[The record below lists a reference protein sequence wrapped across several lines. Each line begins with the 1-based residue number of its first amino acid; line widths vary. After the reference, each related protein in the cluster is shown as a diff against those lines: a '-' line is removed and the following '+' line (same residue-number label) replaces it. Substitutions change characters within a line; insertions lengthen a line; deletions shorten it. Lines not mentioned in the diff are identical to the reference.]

1 MARDAL
7 RTAAASDITI
17 LKNSEQYLVYRY
29 LDVDGFRVCKI
40 AHKNGDK
47 LDREVDRIVD
57 LKAAYAGLAARLPAI
72 LDHGTFAS
80 GIHEGKRY
88 YVQEFLPGSTLSSHV
103 QEPRMNFDS
112 LQPAFGTIVSRLL
125 DIVAE
130 HRTVADADIG
140 EGEFLKARILEE
152 HSRVRAL
159 KNVSYV
165 ANVRAPAVNGVSYPT
180 LAHSLDHVFRS
191 AMFRDLN
198 MEPAFISDLGHWNF
212 HGDNIILKDLG
223 KPYAFRVIDP
233 DINLERC
240 DPLFGIARL
249 FYSFPH
255 DTADY
260 HQYVIQ
266 APIFASSE
274 ADRVDFLVDF
284 LWPRLVY
291 EKYARLFSC
300 VYELDDGQLRSIDDR
315 LSLSALM
322 FRLKLNY
329 LYCVMR
335 GVNANYDE
343 RIEFVDRNITEF
355 RNKAIFLYLQALVF
369 AAHLKE
375 FVDADHS

>member
-1 MARDAL
+1 MITSLFVELISSGRYLAITSRTTERITGITTSEYDGANRKIKETDAL
-7 RTAAASDITI
+7 GNISETQYDGNDNPVLVTRTDKSTIT
-17 LKNSEQYLVYRY
+17 
-29 LDVDGFRVCKI
+29 
-40 AHKNGDK
+40 
-47 LDREVDRIVD
+47 
-57 LKAAYAGLAARLPAI
+57 
-72 LDHGTFAS
+72 
-80 GIHEGKRY
+80 
-88 YVQEFLPGSTLSSHV
+88 
-103 QEPRMNFDS
+103 
-112 LQPAFGTIVSRLL
+112 QPPVP
-125 DIVAE
+125 DE
-130 HRTVADADIG
+130 
-140 EGEFLKARILEE
+140 
-152 HSRVRAL
+152 
-159 KNVSYV
+159 
-165 ANVRAPAVNGVSYPT
+165 
-180 LAHSLDHVFRS
+180 VFRS

-300 VYELDDGQLRSIDDR
+300 VYELDDGQLRSIDNR